1 MTKIRVLEDELE
13 SVRHGGK
20 IDRRQMTEL
29 LVAKNERDDY
39 INQLDSLNQKA
50 QRSIDMILDLQND
63 RNSYRQICIQVME
76 KLKVGPSYT
85 ERQRQHLIT

>member
-13 SVRHGGK
+13 SVRSGGK

-39 INQLDSLNQKA
+39 MNQLDSLNQKA
-50 QRSIDMILDLQND
+50 QRSIDLIMDLQND
-63 RNSYRQICIQVME
+63 RNSYRQICI
-76 KLKVGPSYT
+76 
-85 ERQRQHLIT
+85 